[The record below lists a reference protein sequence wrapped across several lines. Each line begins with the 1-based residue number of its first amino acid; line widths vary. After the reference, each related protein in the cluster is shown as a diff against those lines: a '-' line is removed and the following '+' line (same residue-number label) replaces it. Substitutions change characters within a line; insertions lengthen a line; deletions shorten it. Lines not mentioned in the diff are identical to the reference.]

1 MKHKIMK
8 VQADIDRVK
17 ADKENARTVFEI
29 RVNKMRHEENESRRA
44 ILEKQKIV
52 SQKMRINEN
61 QRLIIIDLMDVVEQ
75 VEEAFE

>member
-1 MKHKIMK
+1 
-8 VQADIDRVK
+8 
-17 ADKENARTVFEI
+17 
-29 RVNKMRHEENESRRA
+29 MRHEENESRRA